1 MIKVNTSKFNLREAA
16 NRQRAALGLY
26 ANTAA
31 KKMEAVSKDK
41 SQPTGAHWYDKTGNA
56 RGSITGDHYWK
67 GTKLVVRL
75 SGGMEYSVY
84 LELAHEK
91 RYATLQPT
99 VARYASEILAGYQK
113 LVKD

>member
-1 MIKVNTSKFNLREAA
+1 VIRVNTSKFNLREAA
-16 NRQRAALGLY
+16 NRQLAALGLY
-26 ANTAA
+26 AHTAA
-31 KKMEAVSKDK
+31 KKMEAS
-41 SQPTGAHWYDKTGNA
+41 AKTDAPWTDRTTNA
-56 RGSITGDHYWK
+56 RQSIAGDHFWR
-67 GTKLVVRL
+67 GSSLVVRL

-99 VARYASEILAGYQK
+99 IARYASEILAGYQK